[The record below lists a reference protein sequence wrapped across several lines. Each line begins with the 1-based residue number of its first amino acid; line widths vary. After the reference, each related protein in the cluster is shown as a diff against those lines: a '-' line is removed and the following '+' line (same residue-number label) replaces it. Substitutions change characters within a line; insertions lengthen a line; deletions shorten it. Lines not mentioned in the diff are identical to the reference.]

1 MNDKDAIDAAFAAW
15 REATADARPP
25 ASMPGRWIAAAEA
38 PSTRLA
44 EALAT
49 QARPALVLAAA
60 AAVLLSVAAAGSAR
74 ALAEAV
80 ADYAIAGSP

>member
-1 MNDKDAIDAAFAAW
+1 MDERDAIDAAFAAW
-15 REATADARPP
+15 REATEGARPP
-25 ASMPGRWIAAAEA
+25 AGTTARVVAAAEA
-38 PSTRLA
+38 PSTRLV
-44 EALAT
+44 ETLAS

-60 AAVLLSVAAAGSAR
+60 AAVVLSVAAAGSAR